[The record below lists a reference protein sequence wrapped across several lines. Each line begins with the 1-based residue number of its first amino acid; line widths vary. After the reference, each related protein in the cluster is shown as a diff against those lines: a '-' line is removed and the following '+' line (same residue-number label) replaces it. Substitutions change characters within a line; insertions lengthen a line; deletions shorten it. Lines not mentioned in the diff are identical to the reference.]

1 MGTVARMRWRATL
14 RRRRVL
20 VGTASIL
27 LLSACARPTI
37 DASEPAAF
45 EAPIDAPAESTE
57 PPIETAPT
65 STEVVMGT
73 LPPIEPIL
81 DERFEVAFG
90 DPRQIADEHT
100 CAGANVSPA
109 LRWTEIPAGTV
120 EIAVMMQGEPP
131 MRGPAREHVQWAVV
145 GIDPAVTDVAEGT
158 VPAGATAVLPYAATC
173 ATQTREA
180 YIFTLVFLST
190 PVPAGQDPRDPYS
203 LKQFLRE
210 HSIETRATVGYRNID
225 GRPATG
231 F

>member
-27 LLSACARPTI
+27 LLAACARPTI

-45 EAPIDAPAESTE
+45 EAPTSESPASS
-57 PPIETAPT
+57 IEAAPT
-65 STEVVMGT
+65 STAVAMGT

-90 DPRQIADEHT
+90 DPRQIADVHT

-109 LRWTEIPAGTV
+109 LSWTEIPAGTV

-131 MRGPAREHVQWAVV
+131 MRGPAREQVPWAVV
-145 GIDPAVTDVAEGT
+145 GIAPTVTDMAAGT
-158 VPAGATAVLPYAATC
+158 VPVGATSVLPYAATC
-173 ATQTREA
+173 AAQTREA

-210 HSIETRATVGYRNID
+210 HSIESRATVGYRNID
-225 GRPATG
+225 ARPATG

>member
-1 MGTVARMRWRATL
+1 MRWRATL

-20 VGTASIL
+20 AGTASIL
-27 LLSACARPTI
+27 LLAACARPTI
-37 DASEPAAF
+37 DASEPGSS
-45 EAPIDAPAESTE
+45 EAPTAESTE
-57 PPIETAPT
+57 SSMATVPAA
-65 STEVVMGT
+65 TEMPMGT

-90 DPRQIADEHT
+90 DPRQIADDHT

-131 MRGPAREHVQWAVV
+131 LRGPARENVQWAVV
-145 GIDPAVTDVAEGT
+145 GIAPTVTDVAQGS
-158 VPAGATAVLPYAATC
+158 VPAGATAVIPYSATC
-173 ATQTREA
+173 AAETREA

-210 HSIETRATVGYRNID
+210 HSIESRTTVGYRNID